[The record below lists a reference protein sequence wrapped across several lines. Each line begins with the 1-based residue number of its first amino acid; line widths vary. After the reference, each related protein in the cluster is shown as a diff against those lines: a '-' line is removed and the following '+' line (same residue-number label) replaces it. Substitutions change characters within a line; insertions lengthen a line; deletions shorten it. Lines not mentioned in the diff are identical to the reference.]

1 MRKRVESL
9 LFWGIVVFYI
19 LLLMDVVFLSRLSSG
34 ASIRLVN
41 LVPFQ
46 SIQSYIN
53 VDDGVHYRLLDVNI
67 WGNILLFVPM
77 GIYVPLIKKSFSFLK
92 TLLSLVLISL
102 LIEGIQYL
110 FILGSA
116 DIDDVLLN
124 VMGGL
129 LGWVFYRLLLLFGK
143 TPERT
148 KTMVVI
154 ISTIVGIPV
163 FILVILLFVMN

>member
-1 MRKRVESL
+1 MRKRVESI

-92 TLLSLVLISL
+92 TLLSLVFISL

-129 LGWVFYRLLLLFGK
+129 LGWVFYRFLLLLGK

>member
-1 MRKRVESL
+1 MRKRVESI

-41 LVPFQ
+41 LVPFH

-92 TLLSLVLISL
+92 TLLSLVFISL

-129 LGWVFYRLLLLFGK
+129 LGWVFYRFLLLLGK